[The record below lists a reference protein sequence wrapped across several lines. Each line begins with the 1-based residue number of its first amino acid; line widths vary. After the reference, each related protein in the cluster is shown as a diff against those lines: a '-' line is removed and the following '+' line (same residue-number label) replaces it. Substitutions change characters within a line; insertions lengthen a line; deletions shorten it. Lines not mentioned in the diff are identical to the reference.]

1 MEYQAMVKGDVPPD
15 IWDASFV
22 KDTSQ
27 SDHYHMDMVQ
37 GYLRQRFPLLSE
49 IALAILAVPHSNAVD
64 ERVFSMIRENK
75 TEFRS
80 RLDLFKSL
88 NSAMRVKMSLPEQ
101 FEPCYHWK
109 LDKELLKKSKSACKA
124 YNRAHSSKDAE

>member
-1 MEYQAMVKGDVPPD
+1 
-15 IWDASFV
+15 
-22 KDTSQ
+22 
-27 SDHYHMDMVQ
+27 
-37 GYLRQRFPLLSE
+37 
-49 IALAILAVPHSNAVD
+49 
-64 ERVFSMIRENK
+64 MIRENK
-75 TEFRS
+75 TEFSS

-101 FEPCYHWK
+101 FELCYHWK